1 MRNLCVGYKFVQNS
15 RVLERFYKGIP
26 IIEGNV
32 LGKHLLAKSCLGGI
46 DGSDGMGCSCSYF
59 TWSKAIFH
67 Q

>member
-15 RVLERFYKGIP
+15 RVLERFNERIP

-32 LGKHLLAKSCLGGI
+32 LGKYLLAKSRLGGI
-46 DGSDGMGCSCSYF
+46 DGGDRMGCSYF